1 MHRMLVV
8 LALVVAFPAR
18 AQESRP
24 VGTAWI
30 RQGIAAESRPAL
42 EVALRRYVRDDGTSV
57 SLVGVAHIGDK
68 SFYDALQRTLDGFD
82 AVLYESVLPDGASR
96 PEGETDE
103 ERREATLRSLKFLA
117 DRAGDHRRDTGAWPA
132 TAEVLAKWSHAND
145 PRLGHGVENAADD
158 AWGRAVVFAI
168 DATADTMTV
177 RAQPP
182 GDAAPIE
189 AVATPSKPATK
200 KKAGGG
206 VQKDLAIALGLAYQL
221 DAIDYTGPRWVHADA
236 SIGDV
241 ERGIR
246 KRGGNFAQLNSMLTG
261 SGALGS
267 MMGLM
272 INLLKASSDGMK
284 SDMKFMLIEVLASA
298 DERTR
303 SMLGKGVAE
312 TIVDERNRVAFRELD
327 RLLDRV
333 KEPRNYAIFYGALHL
348 DDMAKRLADRGFKPV
363 DERWMTVLTTDPD
376 RGDSPMRR
384 QLRGAMNRASKKD
397 GTTSKPSR

>member
-1 MHRMLVV
+1 MLAV
-8 LALVVAFPAR
+8 LALVIVFPAL

-30 RQGIAAESRPAL
+30 RQGVAAESRPSL
-42 EVALRRYVRDDGTSV
+42 EVALRRYTRADGTSV

-68 SFYDALQRTLDGFD
+68 SFYDELQKTLDGFD

-96 PEGETDE
+96 PEGDTDE
-103 ERREATLRSLKFLA
+103 ERREATLRSLRFLA
-117 DRAGDHRRDTGAWPA
+117 ARAGDHRRDTGAWPA
-132 TAEVLAKWSHAND
+132 DVAALAKWSHTND
-145 PRLGHGVENAADD
+145 PRLGHGVENAGED
-158 AWGRAVVFAI
+158 AWGKPVAFAI
-168 DATADTMTV
+168 DAASDTLTV
-177 RAQPP
+177 RVQPP
-182 GDAAPIE
+182 GDGPSIE
-189 AVATPSKPATK
+189 ATAAPSKPATK

-206 VQKDLAIALGLAYQL
+206 VQKDLATALGLAYQL
-221 DAIDYTGPRWVHADA
+221 DAIDYTGPQWVHADA

-246 KRGGNFAQLNSMLTG
+246 KRGGNFSQLNSMLTG
-261 SGALGS
+261 SGGLGS
-267 MMGLM
+267 VMGLM

-327 RLLDRV
+327 RLLERV
-333 KEPRNYAIFYGALHL
+333 KQPKNYAIFYGALHL
-348 DDMAKRLADRGFKPV
+348 DDMAKRLDERGFKPV
-363 DERWMTVLTTDPD
+363 DERWMTVLTTDAD

-397 GTTSKPSR
+397 APTSKPAR